1 LVALAALESVGAIT
15 TTDASTLSER
25 MAQPVTGG
33 DAIIGG
39 LQVRI

>member
-1 LVALAALESVGAIT
+1 VGAISA
-15 TTDASTLSER
+15 TDASALSER
-25 MAQPVTGG
+25 MAHPVTGG